1 MEGHCMDIYSWKG
14 LGWKGNTGDCCW
26 YCTLHSLCHVL
37 PIMRFRDCPRQLKGI
52 KMCRDQSCFPL
63 ATLKLTKRGRQAER
77 VKATAEGDSAEMSHI
92 YGFSWVCSSLCW
104 SALCSAF
111 PLSQSFLLT
120 ATPFFLLVLHSIYLF
135 IFYLLHSSFKLKN
148 NPWHSHD
155 NHIGHT
161 MQLTC
166 ALYPFPS
173 ACVIPVLV
181 ASILWWGL
189 LCPSAVPKIAESGVA
204 SSTA

>member
-1 MEGHCMDIYSWKG
+1 MFSPSWG
-14 LGWKGNTGDCCW
+14 SGIVLGSSRASKCVGI
-26 YCTLHSLCHVL
+26 SPVSPL
-37 PIMRFRDCPRQLKGI
+37 PPWSWQR
-52 KMCRDQSCFPL
+52 
-63 ATLKLTKRGRQAER
+63 
-77 VKATAEGDSAEMSHI
+77 EGDKQSEWKQLQKETGQRWVTFMVSAGFAPVCAEVLFALPSH
-92 YGFSWVCSSLCW
+92 FLSLFSSL
-104 SALCSAF
+104 
-111 PLSQSFLLT
+111 PLH
-120 ATPFFLLVLHSIYLF
+120 FLLVLHSIYLF

-148 NPWHSHD
+148 NPWHIHD